1 MNNPIELPF
10 QVSLAL
16 GIVVFLLLR
25 MYYFFRSRILRD
37 FLPVAFENRW
47 VRIFGIVAMLAWAAV
62 VILWLVR
69 ADWLAWSAV
78 TLPEWLRWLGVVLMT
93 TGLGLMTWAY
103 ETLGRSFHP
112 MPDACPAPVN
122 YHGTLPVDAP
132 SDVCSHPDI
141 FPGGLPGHCQLA
153 DLCAGNPAAN
163 PGVGLPHST
172 GGSADAGGIWDKLP
186 AISGSDWQIL
196 PPVLTFSQG

>member
-10 QVSLAL
+10 QVSLTL

-25 MYYFFRSRILRD
+25 IYYFFRSRILRD

-78 TLPEWLRWLGVVLMT
+78 ALPEWLRWLGVVLMT

-112 MPDACPAPVN
+112 MPDARAPRQLITTGP
-122 YHGTLPVDAP
+122 YRLMRHPMYAAILISSLA
-132 SDVCSHPDI
+132 VCLVTANWLI
-141 FPGGLPGHCQLA
+141 FALA
-153 DLCAGNPAAN
+153 IPL
-163 PGVGLPHST
+163 
-172 GGSADAGGIWDKLP
+172 
-186 AISGSDWQIL
+186 QIL
-196 PPVLTFSQG
+196 GWVFRIPREEALMREEFGTSYLQYQDRTGRFFPRF

>member
-25 MYYFFRSRILRD
+25 MYYFFRSQILRD

-47 VRIFGIVAMLAWAAV
+47 VRIFGIVVMLAWAAV

-78 TLPEWLRWLGVVLMT
+78 ALPEWLRWLGVVLMT

-112 MPDACPAPVN
+112 MPDARAPRQLLTTPYGCALFRVSQ
-122 YHGTLPVDAP
+122 PP
-132 SDVCSHPDI
+132 EF

-153 DLCAGNPAAN
+153 ILRWHPLQIW
-163 PGVGLPHST
+163 VGSYPHSRR
-172 GGSADAGGIWDKLP
+172 SADAEEFGKATCIKIDR
-186 AISGSDWQIL
+186 QIL
-196 PPVLTFSQG
+196 PGLNFSRVS